1 MKSDK
6 TKGRYAARGVSAGK
20 EEVHAAVDRLDP
32 GLFVLQDYRRLPD
45 RLENPLQC
53 YPLRRQRNE
62 VYNSVSLL

>member
-32 GLFVLQDYRRLPD
+32 GFSKGRFARLPKTT
-45 RLENPLQC
+45 
-53 YPLRRQRNE
+53 
-62 VYNSVSLL
+62 